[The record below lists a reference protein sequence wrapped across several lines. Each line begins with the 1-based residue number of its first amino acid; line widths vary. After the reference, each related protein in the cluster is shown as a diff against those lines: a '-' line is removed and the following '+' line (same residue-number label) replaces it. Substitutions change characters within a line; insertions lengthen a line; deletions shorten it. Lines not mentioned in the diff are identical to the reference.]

1 MRDIKDNPNIFN
13 LSTWKDGVAFID
25 LGTTTEKWV
34 GVDISFGHGKFRM
47 TIRHSVVDG
56 E

>member
-1 MRDIKDNPNIFN
+1 MRAVKDNPNIFS
-13 LSTWKDGVAFID
+13 LSNWKHGVAFID
-25 LGTTTEKWV
+25 LGTTTEKEI
-34 GVDISFGHGKFRM
+34 GADTSFGHVKFRM